1 MENLSN
7 LRSQLDQNQ
16 EHNMNRLDSIREVLD
31 IRFADL
37 QQEIDSLKEENY
49 RLHNGFQGTCYACEP
64 VAELNIKLVERGHAL
79 YRALAYFTDS
89 FSSFMD
95 EDGFSQEK
103 KAVED
108 WKELFDNNVPEQSY
122 ED

>member
-1 MENLSN
+1 MTK
-7 LRSQLDQNQ
+7 
-16 EHNMNRLDSIREVLD
+16 LDSLRE
-31 IRFADL
+31 II
-37 QQEIDSLKEENY
+37 QERMSELMTEVEALRAENQ
-49 RLHNGFQGTCYACEP
+49 RLRTGFQGACYACEP
-64 VAELNIKLVERGHAL
+64 VGELNMKLVDRGHAL

-89 FSSFMD
+89 FSSFIN

-108 WKELFDNNVPEQSY
+108 WKELFNNDIPEPNY